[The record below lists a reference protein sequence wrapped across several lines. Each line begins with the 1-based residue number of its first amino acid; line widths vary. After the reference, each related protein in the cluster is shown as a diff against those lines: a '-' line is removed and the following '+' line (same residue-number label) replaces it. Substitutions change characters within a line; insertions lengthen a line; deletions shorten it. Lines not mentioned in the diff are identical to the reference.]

1 MDTTLGSE
9 ITFQSIT
16 HYNGAFQPFTILLL
30 LTTGGVIAFL
40 MEMSEYLLLMATS
53 GITLN
58 IFGEHKHTDFINI
71 LGIIKEVISLL
82 LAHLLH
88 GDNYVSGVNLLG

>member
-1 MDTTLGSE
+1 LFLSRGNRLYLFYALKILGSE

-16 HYNGAFQPFTILLL
+16 HYNGGFQPFVIFSLLV
-30 LTTGGVIAFL
+30 TGGLIAFL

-58 IFGEHKHTDFINI
+58 ILGKLLWFFLIDMDI
-71 LGIIKEVISLL
+71 L
-82 LAHLLH
+82 
-88 GDNYVSGVNLLG
+88 